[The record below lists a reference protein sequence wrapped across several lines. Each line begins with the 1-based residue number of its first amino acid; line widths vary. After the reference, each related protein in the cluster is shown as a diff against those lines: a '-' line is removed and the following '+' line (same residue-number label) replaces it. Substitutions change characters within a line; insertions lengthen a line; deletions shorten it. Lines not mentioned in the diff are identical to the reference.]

1 MAIMMV
7 VTHSFSL
14 TPRRGVVQCRYQDC
28 WVPKPLHVHIQKF
41 MEPKAQRQM
50 LDGEYTHRSAQLITV
65 ILSYFFSWFSSFA
78 FFSCEEVPPQRERQ
92 VQQGV

>member
-7 VTHSFSL
+7 ATHSFSL
-14 TPRRGVVQCRYQDC
+14 TPRCGVVVQCRYQDC

-50 LDGEYTHRSAQLITV
+50 LDGEYTHRSAQLIMVT
-65 ILSYFFSWFSSFA
+65 YW
-78 FFSCEEVPPQRERQ
+78 SCSLTFCFWLLQR
-92 VQQGV
+92 